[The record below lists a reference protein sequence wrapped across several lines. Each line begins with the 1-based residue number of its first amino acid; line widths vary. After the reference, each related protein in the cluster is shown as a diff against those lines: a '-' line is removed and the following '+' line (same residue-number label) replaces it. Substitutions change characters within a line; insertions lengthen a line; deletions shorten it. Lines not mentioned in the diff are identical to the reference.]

1 MRLGFFVVCVDDG
14 WYTSMGWLGME
25 ATVQVMDEIVML
37 FTVRLK
43 KTLLCRILWKVEM
56 DL

>member
-1 MRLGFFVVCVDDG
+1 
-14 WYTSMGWLGME
+14 ME

-43 KTLLCRILWKVEM
+43 KTLLCHILWKVEM